1 MVGPAVVWVWVWLV
15 SGWVCVRVRS
25 DRALVEPYFYAYA
38 HAYTYAYIQIQI
50 VETTPLNRVIDTFRA
65 LRLRFPL
72 ILTLSRARARS
83 LSLARSLASSLAF
96 SRSVRLSPSLF
107 VC

>member
-15 SGWVCVRVRS
+15 SGWVGVRVRS

-65 LRLRFPL
+65 LRLRFAL
-72 ILTLSRARARS
+72 ILTLSRARALSLSRS
-83 LSLARSLASSLAF
+83 LSRFLSRFLSL
-96 SRSVRLSPSLF
+96 
-107 VC
+107 C